1 MKTLAIRL
9 EDGLHAQLSVIAQL
23 EGITVTDFI
32 RSAIYARLEA
42 KRSQPELAAKAEQV
56 LADIDAEAAN
66 RRDAIANLFTR
77 DELPDEDTSESEPTP
92 PKGRSRRPSA
102 SST

>member
-9 EDGLHAQLSVIAQL
+9 EDTQHAQLSVIAQL
-23 EGITVTDFI
+23 DGTTVTDFI
-32 RSAIYARLEA
+32 RSAIDAQLEA

-66 RRDAIANLFTR
+66 RRSAIATLFT
-77 DELPDEDTSESEPTP
+77 EPAEESPSEGAKSAA
-92 PKGRSRRPSA
+92 PKSRSRRTGTSDSA
-102 SST
+102 